1 MDNFKFVDMETWERA
16 EFYKLFT
23 GPWHSIYGN
32 MMKKLEVTE
41 LVTVCKEKGVKF
53 AAAVAYCV
61 SNVINSHECF
71 RMGIKDKQPIV
82 WDVVHP
88 TMPVRNRGTGYS
100 YHTVRYEKDFKA
112 FYENYLNDKKQYPD
126 TVGKIFAGELP
137 ENFFQL
143 SIIPLI
149 DFDDN
154 SLSIGFKYYF
164 APMVVIGKYAGDG
177 KKLMPVAITGNH
189 AVVDGYDVANF
200 LNELQQLFSSP
211 WEWLKL

>member
-112 FYENYLNDKKQYPD
+112 FYENY
-126 TVGKIFAGELP
+126 
-137 ENFFQL
+137 
-143 SIIPLI
+143 
-149 DFDDN
+149 FDDN
-154 SLSIGFKYYF
+154 SLSIGFKYNF

-211 WEWLKL
+211 WEWLKF